1 MLLGP
6 VSLTQASDGCFS
18 WGRGIDGVTSAELAG
33 RPPRRGGAGAGTP
46 GPQSGWKAW
55 EMESRLGLGYWEGEG
70 DMEGMC
76 PNPGQDDVGSWRE
89 LWGGL
94 SLESGLDPGAVAVGV
109 GLRPQ
114 SSWGGGAGR

>member
-1 MLLGP
+1 MREGRRPRGGMLLGP

-55 EMESRLGLGYWEGEG
+55 EMESRLGPGYWEGEG

-76 PNPGQDDVGSWRE
+76 PNPGQDDAGSWRE
-89 LWGGL
+89 
-94 SLESGLDPGAVAVGV
+94 
-109 GLRPQ
+109 
-114 SSWGGGAGR
+114 WGGGRV